1 VISQLRALFLAAEAD
16 PLVKIGGL
24 GDVAGSLPLAL
35 RALSCSSAS
44 SGVEQVDVRLAL
56 PYYGMIRRG
65 ALPVKKLMRFDIPY
79 NGVRVAAE
87 VYQLEL
93 SDMPVYLIAGAFV
106 PTDAPVYF
114 SDAYA
119 DGLKFTFFSLAA
131 LELAR
136 RLDWRPHLVH
146 ANDWH
151 TAPAVYALGLRR
163 DADPFYRRTST
174 LLGLHNLPYMGDG
187 AGPAMLEFGL
197 PPASSSALP
206 WWAQDMPLPLG
217 LLSADHIVAVS
228 PTYAREILTPEYG
241 LGLEAFLR
249 KRSDSLS
256 GILNGLDVHH
266 WDPQI
271 DPHLV
276 ANYDEQN
283 LALRPSNKVALQ
295 AEFGLE
301 QDTRL
306 PLLGMI
312 GRLEQQKG
320 VDLLPE
326 ALRLLIATPAFA
338 GFPWQLVVL
347 GTGDAALEE
356 EVRRLEGEF
365 PRRIRVAIRFD
376 QELSHRIYA
385 GADLLLIP
393 SRYEPCGLTQ
403 MVAMRYGCVPLAR
416 ATGGLRDTVLDY
428 EASPDSTGFLFQDAT
443 PQALAEAIGR
453 ALSLYSRRKSWLALQ
468 RRGMRRDFSWR
479 HSACQY
485 LDLYIE
491 LVRRRDNTFL

>member
-1 VISQLRALFLAAEAD
+1 
-16 PLVKIGGL
+16 
-24 GDVAGSLPLAL
+24 
-35 RALSCSSAS
+35 
-44 SGVEQVDVRLAL
+44 
-56 PYYGMIRRG
+56 
-65 ALPVKKLMRFDIPY
+65 
-79 NGVRVAAE
+79 
-87 VYQLEL
+87 
-93 SDMPVYLIAGAFV
+93 
-106 PTDAPVYF
+106 
-114 SDAYA
+114 
-119 DGLKFTFFSLAA
+119 
-131 LELAR
+131 
-136 RLDWRPHLVH
+136 
-146 ANDWH
+146 
-151 TAPAVYALGLRR
+151 
-163 DADPFYRRTST
+163 
-174 LLGLHNLPYMGDG
+174 MGDG
-187 AGPAMLEFGL
+187 AGQAMLEFGL
-197 PPASSSALP
+197 PPASNSTLP
-206 WWAQDMPLPLG
+206 WWAEDMPLPLG

-228 PTYAREILTPEYG
+228 PSYAREILTPEYG
-241 LGLEAFLR
+241 LGLEDFLR

-266 WDPQI
+266 WDPQV
-271 DPHLV
+271 DPYL
-276 ANYDEQN
+276 ATNYDEQN

-485 LDLYIE
+485 LDLYLQ
-491 LVRRRDNTFL
+491 LVRHRDNTLST